1 MTDCTVDLERSRG
14 CDIVTPRGE
23 LDVVS
28 SSRLRSVVFDPSL
41 CAQDVLVVDLS
52 QVSFIDA
59 RALGLLLATRRWT
72 RARSAELVVVVKP
85 SSFVARVLKVA
96 RLESSFTT
104 VSSRDE
110 ALSWVDRS
118 RTAMS
123 RSCA

>member
-1 MTDCTVDLERSRG
+1 MTDCPVILERSHR

-59 RALGLLLATRRWT
+59 KALGLLLATRRWT

-96 RLESSFTT
+96 RLDSSFTT
-104 VSSRDE
+104 ASTRDE

-118 RTAMS
+118 RTAMV
-123 RSCA
+123 RSCG